1 MLLSAA
7 QMLAIAIE
15 LLLMIVLPIILIT
28 LWCRR
33 TRVPW
38 TAPLIAAGCYLLNLA
53 VNVPLIALVYPTLHL
68 PPLLLLALT
77 ALTYGTCEE
86 VARWLSF
93 RLGSLRRHR
102 DGDGAIAAGL
112 GHGGAESVLFG
123 LSYAAGTVVAV
134 FAPDAL
140 PQATRDALAGASP
153 WTFIGTGL
161 DRLPAL
167 AGHLV
172 FALLI
177 VLAYRRGA
185 KFLLLAI
192 AAHAA
197 LDFSMFAL
205 RDSAPLPVFIAAW
218 TVVGLGCLVLAVRL
232 YRRVP
237 AVPAADD
244 RADTATLVQEAGLG

>member
-1 MLLSAA
+1 MLLNPA
-7 QMLAIAIE
+7 QMLAIAVE
-15 LLLMIVLPIILIT
+15 LLLMIVLPIVLLT

-38 TAPLIAAGCYLLNLA
+38 TAPLIAAGCYLLNLV
-53 VNVPLIALVYPTLHL
+53 VNVPLTVLLYPSLQL
-68 PPLLLLALT
+68 PPVLLLALT
-77 ALTYGTCEE
+77 ALTYGVCEE
-86 VARWLSF
+86 LARWLSF

-102 DGDGAIAAGL
+102 DGDGAISAGL

-123 LSYAAGTVVAV
+123 LSYAAGTVGAL

-140 PQATRDALAGASP
+140 PQATRDALAGANP
-153 WTFIGTGL
+153 WVFIGTGL

-185 KFLLLAI
+185 QFLLLAI

-197 LDFSMFAL
+197 LDFTMFAL
-205 RDSAPLPVFIAAW
+205 RDYAPLPVFIAAW
-218 TVVGLGCLVLAVRL
+218 TVVGVGCLVLAVRL
-232 YRRVP
+232 WRTMRTPVGEP
-237 AVPAADD
+237 VAATPVAV
-244 RADTATLVQEAGLG
+244 

>member
-1 MLLSAA
+1 MLLNPA
-7 QMLAIAIE
+7 QMLAIAVE
-15 LLLMIVLPIILIT
+15 LLLMIVLPIVLLT

-53 VNVPLIALVYPTLHL
+53 VNVPLTVMVYPSLNL
-68 PPLLLLALT
+68 PPVLLLALT
-77 ALTYGTCEE
+77 ALTYGVCEE
-86 VARWLSF
+86 LARWLSF

-102 DGDGAIAAGL
+102 DGDGAISAGL

-123 LSYAAGTVVAV
+123 LSYAAGTVAAL

-153 WTFIGTGL
+153 WVFVGTGL

-177 VLAYRRGA
+177 VLAYRRGV
-185 KFLLLAI
+185 KFLLIAI

-197 LDFSMFAL
+197 LDFSMFML
-205 RDSAPLPVFIAAW
+205 RDHAALPAFIAAW
-218 TVVGLGCLVLAVRL
+218 AAAGLLCLVLARRL
-232 YRRVP
+232 YGSLRRP
-237 AVPAADD
+237 APEPAP
-244 RADTATLVQEAGLG
+244 ATPVVA